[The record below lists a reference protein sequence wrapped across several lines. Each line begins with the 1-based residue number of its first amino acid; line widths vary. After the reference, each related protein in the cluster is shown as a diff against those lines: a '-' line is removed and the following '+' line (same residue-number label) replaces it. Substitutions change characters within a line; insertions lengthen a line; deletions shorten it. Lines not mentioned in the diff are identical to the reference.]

1 MSARVNV
8 DDAAT
13 PRRLVL
19 TGDLD
24 VAHAA
29 ALHAAACAVVG
40 GGDVVADLSGVD
52 HLDVAATQVLLALR
66 TALGAGGARL
76 IVTGTPPAVAEAW
89 RRCGLDQE
97 LA

>member
-1 MSARVNV
+1 MSTRVDV
-8 DDAAT
+8 DAAAT

-19 TGDLD
+19 TGDVD
-24 VAHAA
+24 VSHAA
-29 ALHAAACAVVG
+29 ALHAAARAVVG
-40 GGDVVADLSGVD
+40 GGDVVADLGGVQ

-76 IVTGTPPAVAEAW
+76 VITGTPPVVAEAW